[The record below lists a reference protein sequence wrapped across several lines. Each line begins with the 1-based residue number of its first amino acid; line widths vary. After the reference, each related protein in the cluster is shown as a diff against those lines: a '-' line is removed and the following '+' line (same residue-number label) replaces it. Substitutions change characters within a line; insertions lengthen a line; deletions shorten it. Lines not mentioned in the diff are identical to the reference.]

1 MLTAIGDVMRQLYH
15 RGWITTRDGNVSLR
29 KKESKFLYITPSGWR
44 KTIIHPEHMVKL
56 KFEDDFS
63 GLVSLKN
70 GDSKPSGELHMH
82 FLLQKDAKMCRAIVH
97 AHPTN
102 VVAALFAGWD
112 LVKISRMFPEISRYT
127 KVAPTVP
134 FLPAISYQLGL
145 ATWASLSGNDYDVT
159 AEKLSEQET
168 KYSVEL
174 KDSNNSK
181 LDLEFDIVGQD
192 KHGVCSIAK
201 DPWSAYEHIER
212 LDHICEIVLKSGVK
226 PF

>member
-1 MLTAIGDVMRQLYH
+1 MLTAIGDVMRQLYD

-29 KKESKFLYITPSGWR
+29 KKDSKTLYITPSGWR

-56 KFEDDFS
+56 KFLDDFS
-63 GLVSLKN
+63 DIDHSKSIN
-70 GDSKPSGELHMH
+70 SKPSGELHMH
-82 FLLQKDAKMCRAIVH
+82 FLLQKDAKDCRAIVH
-97 AHPTN
+97 AHPTH

-112 LVKISRMFPEISRYT
+112 LVKVTRMFPEISRYT

-134 FLPAISYQLGL
+134 FLPAISHQLGL

-159 AEKLSEQET
+159 AEKISEEET
-168 KYSVEL
+168 RYSVDL
-174 KDSNNSK
+174 KSDKNT
-181 LDLEFDIVGQD
+181 DLQFDIVGQD